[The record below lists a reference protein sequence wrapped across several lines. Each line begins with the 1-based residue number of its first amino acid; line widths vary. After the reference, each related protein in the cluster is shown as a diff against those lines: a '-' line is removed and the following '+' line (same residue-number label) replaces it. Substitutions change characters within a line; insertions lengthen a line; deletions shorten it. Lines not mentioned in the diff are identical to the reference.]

1 MLDKK
6 EKSIER
12 SWVEIDLDA
21 FRHNLKALK
30 SFLKPEQGFIQIVK
44 ADAYGHGAWEIAQA
58 ALKEGAIALGVANL
72 EEGKLLRIEGC
83 KAPILIL
90 SPSLIDEI
98 PGILEYKLI
107 PTVNDLSFAKALIS
121 ICAKQKVKCPI
132 SLKFDSG
139 MHRSG
144 ILEKDFAELWYFCIN
159 AAELEVKSVFSHF
172 ASSESD
178 LKFSEEQE
186 KRFKQVMDKY
196 KVEADWI
203 HIANSSALINGLGSS
218 GNLCRLGILSYG
230 VYTHPSQKEK
240 IELKPVMT
248 FKSTVIQ
255 IKEISEGAT
264 VGYNQTWKAQR
275 KTRYAVIPVGY
286 ADGYDFLLSNKGKVL
301 IEGIICNVIGKV
313 SMDMICV
320 DLTDAPE
327 IQCGAE
333 VILLGNGHEDIRVEN
348 LVSLYNGSSY
358 ELLCQVG
365 RRAKRYYYEKG
376 RLVTAAPLSR
386 RDFVS
391 SDYPNS
397 KLNQIIQSAI
407 AQRINSEEM
416 SELIFRE
423 ILRVFFYNQDRDIR
437 YRKNFRH
444 HILFTES
451 SDKDYWKAETT
462 LSFSKTLQR
471 DFFLVA
477 CANSDK
483 ALKDYFKRNDVEY
496 RWLMDGNF
504 QLNPTAFQL
513 SSVKVNGLELTTRI
527 NFKAEAMEIRCS
539 HPELKK
545 LIGQEVRFEINTL
558 TLYPKSS
565 HQLSV
570 FITEL
575 THGVQISFSYPE
587 TLKQIECVP
596 FFAGQNKYPK
606 ITTSKNT
613 ISVTTK
619 PEEWVFPQ
627 SGVVFAY

>member
-1 MLDKK
+1 LDKK
-6 EKSIER
+6 EKSMER

-58 ALKEGAIALGVANL
+58 ALKEGATALGVANL

-107 PTVNDLSFAKALIS
+107 PTVNDFSFAQALIS

-144 ILEKDFAELWYFCIN
+144 ILEKDFAELWYFCKN
-159 AAELEVKSVFSHF
+159 AAELEVKSFFSHF

-178 LKFSEEQE
+178 LKFSEAQE
-186 KRFKQVMDKY
+186 KRFKQVIDKY

-255 IKEISEGAT
+255 IKEIPKGAT

-301 IEGIICNVIGKV
+301 IEGIICPVIGKV

-333 VILLGNGHEDIRVEN
+333 VILLGNGNNDIRVEN

-558 TLYPKSS
+558 TLYPKAS

-606 ITTSKNT
+606 ITTYKNT

-619 PEEWVFPQ
+619 SEEWVFPQ